1 MMKIANAPDMMN
13 PIAGKYIFMIG
24 FIIVIIGI
32 VQMLMKK
39 QRTKDVKR
47 LLNYIGIRALTIVGV
62 VLVFKGPNV
71 LINQISTGTFSPVK
85 FIKSTL
91 LVEKA
96 TPNVLLATTEDA
108 KAVAAQTAIDNEALD
123 TANLAPEQC
132 AEISFTDEQLS

>member
-13 PIAGKYIFMIG
+13 PIAGKYIVMIG

-32 VQMLMKK
+32 IQMLMKK

-47 LLNYIGIRALTIVGV
+47 LLSYIGVWALTIVGV
-62 VLVFKGPNV
+62 VLVFKGPNI

-91 LVEKA
+91 LVDAKIS
-96 TPNVLLATTEDA
+96 NVLLATTDA
-108 KAVAAQTAIDNEALD
+108 EAVAAQSSIDNEALA